1 MRQSAPSSDSEV
13 SLAGDSAGDEVTQVI
28 LQHIFHLILKTSK
41 CYDLSLTH
49 VADARVDCQLDPAC
63 SRKVYFNNVT
73 LDFLGDPVTDLYA
86 LNSRV
91 REVSLKSVKE
101 QLRIMSS
108 SIRLFKVEE
117 VRGDA
122 LIKVHNTRITHL
134 ESLHIKESAKLLLL
148 DSVIDKVPAG
158 PLVLSSSG
166 NILDKVKFP
175 TSRDHPKA
183 SLVLE
188 PGADVTL
195 QDVSGTVLV
204 SCSVCSTTT
213 TLPQAP
219 LQHLFISTSP
229 TTVTHQKEECYC
241 SYILLSLVV
250 ILNIIIIPLISYII
264 VLKKKNNKVS
274 QTRFSD
280 NKNYPERSLLH

>member
-1 MRQSAPSSDSEV
+1 
-13 SLAGDSAGDEVTQVI
+13 
-28 LQHIFHLILKTSK
+28 
-41 CYDLSLTH
+41 
-49 VADARVDCQLDPAC
+49 
-63 SRKVYFNNVT
+63 
-73 LDFLGDPVTDLYA
+73 
-86 LNSRV
+86 
-91 REVSLKSVKE
+91 
-101 QLRIMSS
+101 MSS
-108 SIRLFKVEE
+108 SISVFKVEE

-134 ESLHIKESAKLLLL
+134 ESLYIKEYATLLLL

-175 TSRDHPKA
+175 TSRDLPKA

-204 SCSVCSTTT
+204 SCSVCSTPPT

-219 LQHLFISTSP
+219 LHQHLFISTSP

-250 ILNIIIIPLISYII
+250 ILSIIMITLISYII
-264 VLKKKNNKVS
+264 VLKKNFNKVS
-274 QTRFSD
+274 QTRLSDD
-280 NKNYPERSLLH
+280 NKN